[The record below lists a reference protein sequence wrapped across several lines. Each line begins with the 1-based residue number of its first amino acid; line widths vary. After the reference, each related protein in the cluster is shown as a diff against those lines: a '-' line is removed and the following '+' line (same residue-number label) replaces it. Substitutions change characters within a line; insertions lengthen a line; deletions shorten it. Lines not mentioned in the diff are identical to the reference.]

1 MLGYYVIFY
10 VGVFLVVVGLFLE
23 NIRIRIRGLSIKFFF
38 LLFFCINFNDV
49 V

>member
-23 NIRIRIRGLSIKFFF
+23 NVRIRIRGLSIKFFF
-38 LLFFCINFNDV
+38 FIIFLYKF
-49 V
+49 